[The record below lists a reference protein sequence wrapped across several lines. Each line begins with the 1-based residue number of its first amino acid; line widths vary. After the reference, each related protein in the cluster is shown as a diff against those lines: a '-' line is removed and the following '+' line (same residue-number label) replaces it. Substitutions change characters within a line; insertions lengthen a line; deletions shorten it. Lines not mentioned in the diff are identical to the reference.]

1 MSLAAGA
8 FMLADAGFAL
18 HGWSMATAAAVSAA
32 CALVGS
38 FLVVR
43 RMSLLGDAIA
53 HAVLPGIAVA
63 VLAGGR
69 LGGPFVVAGAVA
81 AAPSMLGAVP
91 PAPRPHVSA
100 RLPRGGAG
108 TESK

>member
-1 MSLAAGA
+1 MNPAPDTLLPVAASV
-8 FMLADAGFAL
+8 AL

-69 LGGPFVVAGAVA
+69 LGGPVVLADVAVRAGRVDEAARELERGRAAEARATA
-81 AAPSMLGAVP
+81 AAP
-91 PAPRPHVSA
+91 RQ
-100 RLPRGGAG
+100 
-108 TESK
+108 